1 MENGES
7 KFTVIIWDVDANF
20 WQPLIIGLENAGIRV
35 LCHPLPAD
43 YLGTIRNMLPVSLVA
58 GELDLQDAN
67 GENVISVLHQQF
79 PQIKLLPVVASP
91 SVEGAI
97 GAIRLGTIDYLLKAN
112 MTIDALLSLIK
123 RVVLERQV
131 PVLKSTLKHHPQ
143 DLIYCDPSM
152 ERLVQLA
159 RKAAASDAT
168 VLLQGESGTGK
179 EVLARFV
186 HRQSHRSAKPFVAI
200 NCAALPP
207 NLLESELFGHEK
219 GAFTGAIVRKVG
231 KFELAHGGTVL
242 LDEISEM
249 DLGLQSKLLRVIQ
262 EGEVDR
268 VGGRHPVPINVRII
282 ATTNRV
288 LKNEVEAGNF
298 RQDLY
303 YRLNVIPLTIK
314 PLRERLMDIDLLV
327 ERFIDRYRRKNNR
340 KIRGISAAARQ
351 ALFRHSFPG
360 NVRELEN
367 MIERGV
373 VLAEGSLLEPSD
385 LFLDEDE
392 LLAVANHGDS
402 AAVKGNP
409 ADMIPGA
416 SLPLPVGTSLDSL
429 ERFMIFK
436 TLKEVDN
443 NRTHAAR
450 ILGISIRTLRNKLRE
465 YREKY
470 DQTPESNNQNAAS
483 KPA

>member
-1 MENGES
+1 
-7 KFTVIIWDVDANF
+7 
-20 WQPLIIGLENAGIRV
+20 
-35 LCHPLPAD
+35 
-43 YLGTIRNMLPVSLVA
+43 MLPVSLVA

-112 MTIDALLSLIK
+112 MTIDALLALIK

-219 GAFTGAIVRKVG
+219 GAFT
-231 KFELAHGGTVL
+231 
-242 LDEISEM
+242 
-249 DLGLQSKLLRVIQ
+249 
-262 EGEVDR
+262 
-268 VGGRHPVPINVRII
+268 
-282 ATTNRV
+282 
-288 LKNEVEAGNF
+288 
-298 RQDLY
+298 
-303 YRLNVIPLTIK
+303 
-314 PLRERLMDIDLLV
+314 
-327 ERFIDRYRRKNNR
+327 
-340 KIRGISAAARQ
+340 
-351 ALFRHSFPG
+351 
-360 NVRELEN
+360 
-367 MIERGV
+367 
-373 VLAEGSLLEPSD
+373 
-385 LFLDEDE
+385 
-392 LLAVANHGDS
+392 
-402 AAVKGNP
+402 
-409 ADMIPGA
+409 
-416 SLPLPVGTSLDSL
+416 
-429 ERFMIFK
+429 
-436 TLKEVDN
+436 
-443 NRTHAAR
+443 
-450 ILGISIRTLRNKLRE
+450 
-465 YREKY
+465 
-470 DQTPESNNQNAAS
+470 
-483 KPA
+483 

>member
-7 KFTVIIWDVDANF
+7 QFTVVIWDNDNGF
-20 WQPLIIGLENAGIRV
+20 WKSLTAGLEKAGIRV
-35 LCHPLPAD
+35 VCVPLPAD
-43 YLGTIRNMLPVSLVA
+43 YTEMLRNLLPVSLVA
-58 GELDLQDAN
+58 GELDCQDDA
-67 GENVISVLHQQF
+67 GRNVIAVLRQQF
-79 PQIKLLPVVASP
+79 PDVNLLPVVASP

-97 GAIRLGTIDYLLKAN
+97 SAIRLGAVDYLLKMNIVAD
-112 MTIDALLSLIK
+112 TFTALVKKIALGK
-123 RVVLERQV
+123 KQV
-131 PVLKSTLKHHPQ
+131 FVRASASGNHSR
-143 DLIYCDPSM
+143 DFIYTDPAM
-152 ERLVQLA
+152 GRLMHMA
-159 RKAAASDAT
+159 KKAAASDAT
-168 VLLQGESGTGK
+168 VLIQGESGTGK

-186 HRQSHRSAKPFVAI
+186 HRQSHRAAKSFVAI

-219 GAFTGAIVRKVG
+219 GAFTGAVVRKIG
-231 KFELAHGGTVL
+231 KFELAHGGTIL

-268 VGGRHPVPINVRII
+268 VGGRHPVPIDVRII

-288 LKNEVEAGNF
+288 LKDEVEAGNF
-298 RQDLY
+298 RQDLF

-314 PLRERLMDIDLLV
+314 PLRERLQDIDVLA
-327 ERFIDRYRRKNNR
+327 ERFIDLYRRKNKR
-340 KIRGISAAARQ
+340 KIKGISAAARQ
-351 ALFRHSFPG
+351 ALFRYSFPG

-367 MIERGV
+367 MIERAV
-373 VLAEGSLLEPSD
+373 VLADGVLLEPGD

-392 LLAVANHGDS
+392 LASAVGSGD
-402 AAVKGNP
+402 AAAGGMP
-409 ADMIPGA
+409 AGLPAGT
-416 SLPLPVGTSLDSL
+416 SLPLPVGTSLESL

-436 TLKEVDN
+436 TLQEVDN

-470 DQTPESNNQNAAS
+470 GQIPESPESDTAGS
-483 KPA
+483 PS

>member
-1 MENGES
+1 MEKGES
-7 KFTVIIWDVDANF
+7 KFTVIIWDADKNF
-20 WQPLIIGLENAGIRV
+20 WKPLILGLENAGIQV

-43 YLGTIRNMLPVSLVA
+43 YLETLRNMLSVSLIV
-58 GELDLQDAN
+58 GELDRQDVN

-79 PQIKLLPVVASP
+79 PEIKFLPVVASP

-97 GAIRLGTIDYLLKAN
+97 GAIRLGAIDYLLKEN
-112 MTIDALLSLIK
+112 MTVDALLALIK

-131 PVLKSTLKHHPQ
+131 PARKSTLNHHPR
-143 DLIYCDPSM
+143 DLIYGDPSM
-152 ERLVQLA
+152 ERLMQLA
-159 RKAAASDAT
+159 RKSAASDAT
-168 VLLQGESGTGK
+168 VLLQGESGSGK
-179 EVLARFV
+179 EVLARFI

-219 GAFTGAIVRKVG
+219 GAFTGAIVRKIG

-268 VGGRHPVPINVRII
+268 VGGKHPVSIDVRII

-340 KIRGISAAARQ
+340 KIKGISAAARQ
-351 ALFRHSFPG
+351 ALFNYSFPG

-373 VLAEGSLLEPSD
+373 VLAEGSLLEPGD

-392 LLAVANHGDS
+392 LAAVVNSGDS
-402 AAVKGNP
+402 GTDGGGL
-409 ADMIPGA
+409 ADMV
-416 SLPLPVGTSLDSL
+416 SLPLPVGTSLESL

-483 KPA
+483 KPS

>member
-1 MENGES
+1 MENRES
-7 KFTVIIWDVDANF
+7 KFTVIIWDADANF
-20 WQPLIIGLENAGIRV
+20 WKPLIIGLENAGIQVVCR
-35 LCHPLPAD
+35 PLPAD
-43 YLGTIRNMLPVSLVA
+43 YLNTLRNMLPVSLIV
-58 GELDLQDAN
+58 GELDRQDAS
-67 GENVISVLHQQF
+67 GKNVISSLHQQF
-79 PQIKLLPVVASP
+79 SEIKFLPVVASP
-91 SVEGAI
+91 SVKGAI
-97 GAIRLGTIDYLLKAN
+97 GAIRLGAIDYLLKAN
-112 MTIDALLSLIK
+112 MTIDVLLALIK
-123 RVVLERQV
+123 RVVLERQE
-131 PVLKSTLKHHPQ
+131 PVRKTTPKSHPQ

-152 ERLVQLA
+152 ERLVRLA

-168 VLLQGESGTGK
+168 VLVQGESGTGK
-179 EVLARFV
+179 EVLARFI
-186 HRQSHRSAKPFVAI
+186 HRQSPRSAKSFVAI

-219 GAFTGAIVRKVG
+219 GAFTGAIVRKIG
-231 KFELAHGGTVL
+231 KFELAHGGTIL

-268 VGGRHPVPINVRII
+268 VGGRHPVSIDVRII

-340 KIRGISAAARQ
+340 KIKGISAASRQ
-351 ALFRHSFPG
+351 ALFHHSFPG

-373 VLAEGSLLEPSD
+373 VLGEGSLLEPSD

-392 LLAVANHGDS
+392 LLAVASRSDSGAAEGD
-402 AAVKGNP
+402 P
-409 ADMIPGA
+409 ADMISGV
-416 SLPLPVGTSLDSL
+416 SLPLPVGTSLESL

-470 DQTPESNNQNAAS
+470 DQTPESVDKNAGS
-483 KPA
+483 KPT

>member
-20 WQPLIIGLENAGIRV
+20 WKPLIIGLENSGIRV

-43 YLGTIRNMLPVSLVA
+43 YLETLRNMLPVSLVA

-112 MTIDALLSLIK
+112 MTIDALLALIK

-186 HRQSHRSAKPFVAI
+186 HRQSQRSAKPFVAI

-219 GAFTGAIVRKVG
+219 GAFTGAIVRKIG

-249 DLGLQSKLLRVIQ
+249 DLGLQSKLLL
-262 EGEVDR
+262 
-268 VGGRHPVPINVRII
+268 II
-282 ATTNRV
+282 
-288 LKNEVEAGNF
+288 
-298 RQDLY
+298 
-303 YRLNVIPLTIK
+303 
-314 PLRERLMDIDLLV
+314 
-327 ERFIDRYRRKNNR
+327 
-340 KIRGISAAARQ
+340 
-351 ALFRHSFPG
+351 
-360 NVRELEN
+360 
-367 MIERGV
+367 
-373 VLAEGSLLEPSD
+373 
-385 LFLDEDE
+385 
-392 LLAVANHGDS
+392 
-402 AAVKGNP
+402 
-409 ADMIPGA
+409 
-416 SLPLPVGTSLDSL
+416 
-429 ERFMIFK
+429 
-436 TLKEVDN
+436 
-443 NRTHAAR
+443 
-450 ILGISIRTLRNKLRE
+450 
-465 YREKY
+465 
-470 DQTPESNNQNAAS
+470 
-483 KPA
+483 

>member
-7 KFTVIIWDVDANF
+7 QFTVVIWDDDGGF
-20 WQPLIIGLENAGIRV
+20 WKPLAADLEKIGIQV
-35 LCHPLPAD
+35 LCTALPPD
-43 YLGTIRNMLPVSLVA
+43 YVAVLRNLPSVALVA
-58 GELDLQDAN
+58 GELDCQDDA
-67 GENVISVLHQQF
+67 GRNVIAVLRQQF
-79 PQIKLLPVVASP
+79 PDVNLLPVVESP

-97 GAIRLGTIDYLLKAN
+97 GAIRLGVVDYLLKVN
-112 MTIDALLSLIK
+112 IDIDTLTAFIK
-123 RVVLERQV
+123 RVVLVGRQAAG
-131 PVLKSTLKHHPQ
+131 PGLRSGSHPR
-143 DLIYCDPSM
+143 DFIYADPAM
-152 ERLVQLA
+152 ERLISRA

-168 VLLQGESGTGK
+168 ILIQGESGTGK
-179 EVLARFV
+179 EVLARFI
-186 HRQSHRSAKPFVAI
+186 HRQSYRAEKPFVAI

-219 GAFTGAIVRKVG
+219 GAFTGAVVRKIG
-231 KFELAHGGTVL
+231 KFELAHGGTIL

-268 VGGRHPVPINVRII
+268 VGGRHPVAIDIRVI

-288 LKNEVEAGNF
+288 LKDEVEAGNF
-298 RQDLY
+298 RRDLF

-314 PLRERLMDIDLLV
+314 PLRERLPDIDLLV
-327 ERFIDRYRRKNNR
+327 ERFIDLYRRKNKR
-340 KIRGISAAARQ
+340 KIKGISAAARQ
-351 ALFRHSFPG
+351 ALFRYSFPG

-367 MIERGV
+367 MIERAV
-373 VLAEGSLLEPSD
+373 VLAEGTLLEPED

-392 LLAVANHGDS
+392 LAAVAGDGD
-402 AAVKGNP
+402 AAVGAVP
-409 ADMIPGA
+409 AGLPVGA
-416 SLPLPVGTSLDSL
+416 SLPLPVGTSLESM

-436 TLKEVDN
+436 TLQEVDN
-443 NRTHAAR
+443 NRTHAAK

-470 DQTPESNNQNAAS
+470 GQVPEAS
-483 KPA
+483 ESDTAGSPS

>member
-7 KFTVIIWDVDANF
+7 QFTIVIWDNDSGF
-20 WQPLIIGLENAGIRV
+20 WKSLTAGLEKVGIRV
-35 LCHPLPAD
+35 VCIPLPAD
-43 YLGTIRNMLPVSLVA
+43 YTEMLRSLLPVSLVA
-58 GELDLQDAN
+58 GELDCQDDA
-67 GENVISVLHQQF
+67 GRNVIAVLRQQF
-79 PQIKLLPVVASP
+79 PDVDLLPVVTSP

-97 GAIRLGTIDYLLKAN
+97 SAIRLGAVDYLLKMNIVAD
-112 MTIDALLSLIK
+112 TFTALVKKI
-123 RVVLERQV
+123 VLGKKQV
-131 PVLKSTLKHHPQ
+131 LVRASASGNHSR
-143 DLIYCDPSM
+143 DFIYTDPAM
-152 ERLVQLA
+152 GRLMHMA
-159 RKAAASDAT
+159 KKAAASDAT
-168 VLLQGESGTGK
+168 VLIQGESGTGK

-186 HRQSHRSAKPFVAI
+186 HRQSHRATKPFVAI

-219 GAFTGAIVRKVG
+219 GAFTGAVVRKIG
-231 KFELAHGGTVL
+231 KFELAHGGTIL

-268 VGGRHPVPINVRII
+268 VGGRHPVPIDVRII

-288 LKNEVEAGNF
+288 LKDEVEAGNF
-298 RQDLY
+298 RQDLF

-314 PLRERLMDIDLLV
+314 PLRERLQDIDVLT
-327 ERFIDRYRRKNNR
+327 ERFIDLYRRKNKR
-340 KIRGISAAARQ
+340 KIKGISAAARQ
-351 ALFRHSFPG
+351 ALFRYSFPG

-367 MIERGV
+367 MIERAV
-373 VLAEGSLLEPSD
+373 VLADGVLLEPGD

-392 LLAVANHGDS
+392 LASAVVSGD
-402 AAVKGNP
+402 AAAGGMPVGLP
-409 ADMIPGA
+409 AGT
-416 SLPLPVGTSLDSL
+416 SLPLPVGTSLESL

-436 TLKEVDN
+436 TLQEVDN

-470 DQTPESNNQNAAS
+470 GQIPESPESDTAGS
-483 KPA
+483 PS

>member
-1 MENGES
+1 MENGEEKS
-7 KFTVIIWDVDANF
+7 TVIIWDADSKF
-20 WQPLIIGLENAGIRV
+20 WQPLIDGLEDAGMKV
-35 LCHPLPAD
+35 LCQPLPAD
-43 YLGTIRNMLPVSLVA
+43 YQKTLRTMRSVSLVV
-58 GELDLQDAN
+58 GELDCRDAKGDN
-67 GENVISVLHQQF
+67 IISVLHRQF
-79 PQIKLLPVVASP
+79 PEMKLLPVVASP

-97 GAIRLGTIDYLLKAN
+97 AAIRLGAIDYLLKAN
-112 MTIDALLSLIK
+112 VTVAGLLALVK
-123 RVVLERQV
+123 KVVLEQQV
-131 PVLKSTLKHHPQ
+131 PARKSTLHRHPR
-143 DLIYCDPSM
+143 DLIYADPAM
-152 ERLVQLA
+152 EKLMQLA

-168 VLLQGESGTGK
+168 VLIQGESGTGK
-179 EVLARFV
+179 EVLARFI
-186 HRQSHRSAKPFVAI
+186 HRQSQRSAKHFVAI

-219 GAFTGAIVRKVG
+219 GAFTGAVMRKIG
-231 KFELAHGGTVL
+231 KFELADGGTLL

-249 DLGLQSKLLRVIQ
+249 DLGLQSKLLRVLQ

-268 VGGRHPVPINVRII
+268 VGGRHPVSIDVRII

-288 LKNEVEAGNF
+288 LKDEVEAGNF

-327 ERFIDRYRRKNNR
+327 ERFIDRYRRKNKR
-340 KIRGISAAARQ
+340 KIKGISAAARQ
-351 ALFRHSFPG
+351 ALLNYSFPG

-373 VLAEGSLLEPSD
+373 VLAAGPLLEPGD
-385 LFLDEDE
+385 LFLDEVEGNSGDTGVAGGG
-392 LLAVANHGDS
+392 AV
-402 AAVKGNP
+402 
-409 ADMIPGA
+409 DMA
-416 SLPLPVGTSLDSL
+416 SLPLPVGTSLETL
-429 ERFMIFK
+429 ERLMIFK

-443 NRTHAAR
+443 NRTHAAS

-470 DQTPESNNQNAAS
+470 GQTPEADDQNVTS
-483 KPA
+483 KPS